1 MFLIGNKI
9 SDRVSIDL
17 ALIRSSTLV
26 LGVLCF
32 VSFAIQQII
41 NANDDL
47 GADAEGADSDTE
59 SEGTTEDDGTLTDW
73 NLRKCSAAALDVL
86 ASVFGSDLLP
96 VLFPI
101 LQETLF
107 HPEWIIKV
115 KYIIFVSLIDSDL
128 ILTIPIVSRKVLSS
142 HWEP

>member
-1 MFLIGNKI
+1 MFF
-9 SDRVSIDL
+9 IDNH
-17 ALIRSSTLV
+17 
-26 LGVLCF
+26 
-32 VSFAIQQII
+32 II
-41 NANDDL
+41 YFKSLYNFIL

-115 KYIIFVSLIDSDL
+115 EYIIFTMYVKLYGK
-128 ILTIPIVSRKVLSS
+128 ILTTLFISRKVLF
-142 HWEP
+142 